1 MPTTL
6 LENHEHVPSKIIQ
19 TPKIQLKLDQ
29 LPANIIL
36 IPRSSVPKSRHNASW
51 WRIRRWSNGGKR
63 QRNRVRREQDRRCPR
78 RRLRRKFSPS
88 SSVTPCANPLLLF
101 QEPVSS
107 GVDRSGKAAPLPD
120 GISEMKDAPGSG
132 GGSQGVTPGG
142 GEKTTG
148 GGSGKGG
155 N

>member
-1 MPTTL
+1 MFVSPLSFVTACSNNPFL
-6 LENHEHVPSKIIQ
+6 L
-19 TPKIQLKLDQ
+19 
-29 LPANIIL
+29 
-36 IPRSSVPKSRHNASW
+36 
-51 WRIRRWSNGGKR
+51 
-63 QRNRVRREQDRRCPR
+63 
-78 RRLRRKFSPS
+78 
-88 SSVTPCANPLLLF
+88 

-107 GVDRSGKAAPLPD
+107 SVDRSGKAAPLPE

-132 GGSQGVTPGG
+132 SGSQGVTPGG